1 MTLMPY
7 CSVIIDNDDIYTET
21 SAFDDLIGIKLSE
34 NFKEIKENCISKS
47 LYWLGNSAT
56 DFEERP
62 DDHKS
67 PFKQGDSIED
77 MGHCITIG
85 LSRNNKN
92 WVLFN
97 LASLYWRIEG
107 NAYEV
112 KGQQIV

>member
-1 MTLMPY
+1 M
-7 CSVIIDNDDIYTET
+7 
-21 SAFDDLIGIKLSE
+21 
-34 NFKEIKENCISKS
+34 
-47 LYWLGNSAT
+47 GNSAS

-92 WVLFN
+92 WILFN

-112 KGQQIV
+112 RGRLVVETQLLSVQSNVIWFLIHD